1 MTIRSGNV
9 GIGTTNPQNLLHVNG
24 MASKPGGGSWT
35 NSASDVRLK
44 KNIEPLKGA
53 LDRMLQLRGVN
64 YEWKEPAS
72 MGNLVGM
79 QMGLIAQEVETVFPD
94 WISTARDG
102 YKQLTIRGFEAL
114 TIESFRE
121 LKSEVEDLKNRLD
134 KISAGTPA
142 QRQRGKKEPREKSS

>member
-1 MTIRSGNV
+1 
-9 GIGTTNPQNLLHVNG
+9 
-24 MASKPGGGSWT
+24 
-35 NSASDVRLK
+35 
-44 KNIEPLKGA
+44 
-53 LDRMLQLRGVN
+53 MLQLRGVN

-72 MGNLVGM
+72 MGDLVGM
-79 QMGLIAQEVETVFPD
+79 QMGLIAQEVENVFPD

-114 TIESFRE
+114 TIEAFRE

-134 KISAGTPA
+134 KIGADTPA